1 MPSAP
6 LSARVIR
13 KYRNAKKT
21 VRKAHKA
28 YLAAMNDVD
37 KKYAHLLSFPKVVI
51 KSKADLKTVI
61 ELKNANKNWEMKVKL
76 PTKC

>member
-1 MPSAP
+1 MPSAL
-6 LSARVIR
+6 LSVRVMR
-13 KYRNAKKT
+13 KYRNAENAAK
-21 VRKAHKA
+21 KAHKP
-28 YLAAMNDVD
+28 YLDAKNDVD

-61 ELKNANKNWEMKVKL
+61 ELKKVNKNWEMKVKL